1 MVLNP
6 ETSQVSPQFHV
17 VLDDE
22 FSTVTFT
29 REDTIPPH
37 WTDIVKCI
45 SQSGA
50 PENIE
55 LKDTWFTP
63 DLEEDPSEI
72 PSHEP
77 SIAILNNNKVF
88 TLSQYEP
95 HVQEIIS
102 IEGAYEVQERQASDR
117 VRHVSNLKAFSF
129 NQ

>member
-1 MVLNP
+1 MS
-6 ETSQVSPQFHV
+6 EG
-17 VLDDE
+17 
-22 FSTVTFT
+22 
-29 REDTIPPH
+29 TIPPN
-37 WTDIVKCI
+37 WKVLLQCR
-45 SQSGA
+45 SQIGA
-50 PENIE
+50 LDNIYH
-55 LKDTWFTP
+55 KDTWFTP

-117 VRHVSNLKAFSF
+117 VRHVSNLKTFSF